1 MNDSLLTTAGESQP
15 AVRKTKVYQ
24 APISGALRV
33 LLVVVLCLFA
43 LLSANSAYLLAIRY
57 KEWSTGQV
65 WQNYIYIQMFLLH
78 LVFGFL
84 LIVPLF
90 VFIAGHLKRVYRN
103 RNRRAVR
110 AGYGLMVFSIIV
122 VISGVVLTRVD
133 GLVQINDGTR
143 RSLIWWLHVVSPV
156 AVVWMYVLH
165 RLAGRPIRWRIGV
178 AWSAVTLAA
187 ISAMISLHHHDPRQW
202 NVVGPKSGEA
212 YFYPSLARTTTGNF
226 VPATALNNNEYCLE
240 CHVEAHKTW
249 MHSAHHLSSFN
260 NPVYLF
266 AVQNTRKAMME
277 RDGNVQGARFCAGC
291 HDPVP
296 FFSGAFDDP
305 RFDDPNYDLSK
316 DVFAQAGITCT
327 SCHAISHV
335 NDNRGNASFTI
346 DEPVAYPFTDSENN
360 MLRWVSRQLVKA
372 KPDFHKK
379 SYLKPLHRSAEFC
392 GSCHKVHLPE
402 ELNEFRWLRGQN
414 HFDSYWLSG
423 VSGHNVESF
432 YYPPVAQQNCNGCH
446 MPLKEVAHTSQT
458 PNFAA
463 RVRDDSGKLKTFNH
477 QFPSSNTAIPWLL
490 RDKMDGCL
498 EAIERHAEFNKEIVR
513 IDLFGLREDGK
524 IDGKLLAPI
533 GEADTAVQPGKT
545 YLLETVVRTLKL
557 GHALT
562 EGTGDSNEL
571 WLEMVLLHD
580 GVEIGRSG
588 GIDPQTGALDP
599 WSHFINS
606 FVIDRHGNRINR
618 RNPED
623 IFVALYNNQIPPGA
637 ADTIRYR
644 FTVPENATGQLEVRA
659 RLRYRKFDTEIMRLV
674 MQALDGSD
682 PKDYRNDLPIM
693 NLASATA
700 TLPIGKG
707 SIATNGPKINPG
719 WQRWNDYGIG
729 MLRRGQLRQ
738 AEEAFKNVEA
748 AGIPDGALNLAR
760 VYVNEGLVVD
770 KAPDALKRAL
780 SMKAPDGSKAKEWT
794 VLWFSALV
802 SKQNGDYAAAIF
814 DLEQIVSG
822 AFQQAANTGFDF
834 SGDYRL
840 LNELAESYFTLA
852 DTMRNDENNSE
863 RKQHLEKARDYY
875 LRTLAIESENSPA
888 HYGLQRVY
896 ERLEDMKSAKHHA
909 ELHQKYK
916 LDDNLRDSAILA
928 ARKKYPAADAAAE
941 RAVKY
946 DLQREGAW
954 PVLKPNERLQDQ
966 HPVGPTIDYDS
977 GTHQ

>member
-1 MNDSLLTTAGESQP
+1 MASDSGSMASTRAK
-15 AVRKTKVYQ
+15 RVYR
-24 APISGALRV
+24 APISGGLRV
-33 LLVVVLCLFA
+33 LLVIVLCLFA
-43 LLSANSAYLLAIRY
+43 LLAANSAYLLAIRY
-57 KEWSTGQV
+57 MEWKTGQV

-78 LVFGFL
+78 LIFGFL
-84 LIVPLF
+84 LIVPLL
-90 VFIAGHLKRVYRN
+90 VFIGGHLRRVHRN

-110 AGYGLMVFSIIV
+110 AGYALMVFSIIV
-122 VISGVVLTRVD
+122 VVSGLLLTRID
-133 GLVQINDGTR
+133 GLVQINDGTW
-143 RSLIWWLHVVSPV
+143 RSVIWWLHVVVPG
-156 AVVWMYVLH
+156 AVVWIYILH
-165 RLAGRPIRWRIGV
+165 RLAGRPIRWRIGA
-178 AWSAVTLAA
+178 AWSAVTMASIAA
-187 ISAMISLHHHDPRQW
+187 IIFFHHHDPRQW

-212 YFYPSLARTTTGNF
+212 YFFPSLARTSTGNF
-226 VPATALNNNEYCLE
+226 VPASALNNNAYCLE
-240 CHVEAHKTW
+240 CHKEAHRTW

-296 FFSGAFDDP
+296 FLSGAFDDP
-305 RFDDPNYDLSK
+305 RFDDPDYDLEN

-327 SCHAISHV
+327 ACHAISHV
-335 NDNRGNASFTI
+335 NDNRGNASYTI
-346 DEPVAYPFTDSENN
+346 DEPIAYPFTDSENAL
-360 MLRWVSRQLVKA
+360 LRWVSRQLVKA

-379 SYLKPLHRSAEFC
+379 TYLKPLHRSAEFC
-392 GSCHKVHLPE
+392 GTCHKVHLPE

-414 HFDSYWLSG
+414 HFDSFWLSG

-446 MPLKEVAHTSQT
+446 MPLLEVTHSGEN

-498 EAIERHAEFNKEIVR
+498 EAIEKHAEFNKDIVR

-524 IDGKLLAPI
+524 IDGKLLAPA
-533 GEADTAVQPGKT
+533 GEAGFAVEAGKT

-571 WLEMVLLHD
+571 WLEVIVLND

-588 GIDPQTGALDP
+588 GIDPRTGAVDP
-599 WSHFINS
+599 WSHHINS

-644 FTVPENATGQLEVRA
+644 FTVPENATGQLEIHA
-659 RLRYRKFDTEIMRLV
+659 RLRYRKFDAGIMQLA
-674 MQALDGSD
+674 MQATRGID
-682 PKDYRNDLPIM
+682 PATYRNDLPIM
-693 NLASATA
+693 NLASASATIPVGTAATA
-700 TLPIGKG
+700 TVD
-707 SIATNGPKINPG
+707 PKISPQ

-738 AEEAFKNVEA
+738 AEEAFQAVES

-760 VYVNEGLVVD
+760 VYLIEGLVLD
-770 KAPDALKRAL
+770 KAPDALKRAKA
-780 SMKAPDGSKAKEWT
+780 MVAPDGSKAKEWT

-802 SKQNGDYAAAIF
+802 SKQNGDYAAAIY
-814 DLEQIVSG
+814 DLEQIESG
-822 AFQQAANTGFDF
+822 AFQQAVDTGFDF
-834 SGDYRL
+834 SKDYRL
-840 LNELAESYFTLA
+840 LNELAESHFTLA
-852 DTMRNDENNSE
+852 DTPGISADETLS
-863 RKQHLEKARDYY
+863 RQHLAKARDYY
-875 LRTLAIESENSPA
+875 LRTLEIEPENSAA

-896 ERLEDMKSAKHHA
+896 ERLDDDEAALHHDR
-909 ELHQKYK
+909 LHQKYK

-941 RAVKY
+941 RAVIY
-946 DLQREGAW
+946 DLQRDGGW
-954 PVLKPNERLQDQ
+954 PVNRTGKSFEKSAS
-966 HPVGPTIDYDS
+966 PTIDYDS
-977 GTHQ
+977 GKPE